1 MGEMNSV
8 FIAAAGALM
17 IPLFACL
24 YRAVIGPT
32 ATDRVISINVIAS
45 KTVAIIALISF
56 ASGETFFLDVAVVYA
71 LIGFVITIGVA
82 KYLEYDDIG

>member
-1 MGEMNSV
+1 MNSL
-8 FIAAAGALM
+8 FMAAAVALM

-56 ASGETFFLDVAVVYA
+56 GSKETFFLDVAVVYA